1 MYRLDQRWVKNNRD
15 PENTTYGASTSQ
27 HSVPLFDDTQFLL
40 VMALADKALFGIP
53 EGDDELLLRWNDST
67 LRSPILRNAT
77 MQNGVSED
85 PLPKKTFDR
94 IFKAVLERSGYF
106 GKATVHA
113 IRRYLGKKV
122 NGKCLG
128 SYRVVDRR

>member
-1 MYRLDQRWVKNNRD
+1 
-15 PENTTYGASTSQ
+15 
-27 HSVPLFDDTQFLL
+27 
-40 VMALADKALFGIP
+40 
-53 EGDDELLLRWNDST
+53 
-67 LRSPILRNAT
+67 
-77 MQNGVSED
+77 MQNGVSEE
-85 PLPKKTFDR
+85 PLPKKSLDR

-128 SYRVVDRR
+128 SDRTAGRR